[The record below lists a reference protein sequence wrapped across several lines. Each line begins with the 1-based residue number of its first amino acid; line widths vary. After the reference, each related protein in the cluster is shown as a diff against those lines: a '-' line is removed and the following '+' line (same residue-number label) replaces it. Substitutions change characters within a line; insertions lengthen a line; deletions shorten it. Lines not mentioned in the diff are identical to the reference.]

1 MDIITRKTRA
11 ATVAADWEKF
21 YGNGKYGKGKKEVGA
36 KLRALGPNPCPD
48 EVDELAEGTHWTRL
62 PPCDECGAKAEAL
75 VSIDRH
81 VKVCKPCVSKALAL
95 FAEDV

>member
-1 MDIITRKTRA
+1 MNIITRKTKA

-21 YGNGKYGKGKKEVGA
+21 YGNGKYGESQQEVGA
-36 KLRALGPNPCPD
+36 ELRALGPNPCPD
-48 EVDELAEGTHWTRL
+48 KVDELAKGKHWTRL
-62 PPCDECGAKAEAL
+62 PPCDECGFKVKAL

-95 FAEDV
+95 FDV